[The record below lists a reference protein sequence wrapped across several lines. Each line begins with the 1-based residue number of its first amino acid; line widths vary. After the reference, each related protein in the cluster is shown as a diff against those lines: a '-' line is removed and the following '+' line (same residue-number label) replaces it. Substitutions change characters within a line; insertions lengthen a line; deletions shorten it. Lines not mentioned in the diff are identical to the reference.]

1 MALNNPQ
8 RADYNDEKVTNP
20 LRKPINRAEQMPREG
35 ITYKRGINIYDV
47 DTTIYEYMRDIVV
60 PKLELD
66 KKQIT
71 VPVIYGNAERWKAAQ
86 IDGVYRDER
95 GKIILPMVM
104 FKRTAITPNETMAMP
119 NRQLHYQSYVG
130 YSNKNRYDKFS
141 ILNNF
146 KPSKE
151 IYDIT
156 MPDYV
161 VVTYDIMIWTNY
173 TEHMNKIVE
182 QFQWAGGEYWGTRD
196 GFKFRTTIDNFDKV
210 TEMTDNQ
217 ERLVR
222 TNFTITTYAYLIPES
237 FDNES
242 TIKKSISTRAV
253 ITTMETD
260 MGKTAGDALTG
271 TITMS
276 DYNDNKILF
285 DYINT
290 YNSKIGVITGTYQ
303 VTFQNTT
310 LITPPGELSLTP
322 TDGIKVYING
332 IKYSKAFWPTSS
344 QVGNNYVVTFDA
356 GLLGFGLNPIT
367 DEVTIV
373 GKIIV

>member
-8 RADYNDEKVTNP
+8 RADYNDEKTTNP
-20 LRKPINRAEQMPREG
+20 LRKPLNRAEQMPREG
-35 ITYKRGINIYDV
+35 ITYKRGISIYDV
-47 DTTIYEYMRDIVV
+47 DTTIYEYMRDVVV
-60 PKLELD
+60 PRLELD
-66 KKQIT
+66 KKEIT
-71 VPVIYGNAERWKAAQ
+71 IPVIYGNAERWKAAQ

-104 FKRTAITPNETMAMP
+104 FKRTAIAPNEAMAMP
-119 NRQLHYQSYVG
+119 NRLLHYQSYVG

-141 ILNNF
+141 LLNNF
-146 KPSKE
+146 KPRKE

-161 VVTYDIMIWTNY
+161 QVSYEIMIWTNF

-182 QFQWAGGEYWGTRD
+182 QFQWASGEYWGTRD
-196 GFKFRTTIDNFDKV
+196 GFKFRSVVDSFDKI

-222 TNFTITTYAYLIPES
+222 TNFTITTYAYLLPES

-242 TIKKSISTRAV
+242 TIKKSISTRAIV
-253 ITTMETD
+253 TTLETD
-260 MGKTAGDALTG
+260 INKSVGDALTAG
-271 TITMS
+271 IAMS
-276 DYNDNKILF
+276 DYNDNKLLF
-285 DYINT
+285 DYINL
-290 YNSKIGVITGTYQ
+290 YESKIGVITDTYA
-303 VTFQNTT
+303 VNFINTR
-310 LITPPGELSLTP
+310 LVTPPDELSLTAV
-322 TDGIKVYING
+322 DGVKVYING
-332 IKYSKAFWPTSS
+332 VKIAPNVWTGV
-344 QVGNNYVVTFDA
+344 QNGNNYGVTFDS
-356 GLLGFGLNPIT
+356 GLLGYGLNPMT

>member
-1 MALNNPQ
+1 MALTNPQ
-8 RADYNDEKVTNP
+8 RADYNDEKTTNP

-35 ITYKRGINIYDV
+35 ETYKRGITIYDV
-47 DTTIYEYMRDIVV
+47 DTTIYEYMRDVVV
-60 PKLELD
+60 PRLELD
-66 KKQIT
+66 KKEIT

-86 IDGVYRDER
+86 VDGVYRDQR

-104 FKRTAITPNETMAMP
+104 FKRSAIAPNEAMAMP
-119 NRQLHYQSYVG
+119 NRLLHYQSYVG
-130 YSNKNRYDKFS
+130 YSKKNKYDKFS
-141 ILNNF
+141 LLNNF
-146 KPSKE
+146 KPRKE

-161 VVTYDIMIWTNY
+161 VVTYEIMIWTNF

-182 QFQWAGGEYWGTRD
+182 QFQWASGEYWGTRD
-196 GFKFRTTIDNFDKV
+196 GFKFRTTIDSFDKI

-222 TNFTITTYAYLIPES
+222 TNFTLTTYAYLIPES

-253 ITTMETD
+253 VTTMETD
-260 MGKTAGDALTG
+260 INKSVGDALTSG
-271 TITMS
+271 IKMS
-276 DYNDNKILF
+276 DYNDNKLLF
-285 DYINT
+285 DYINL

-303 VTFQNTT
+303 VNFNNIT
-310 LITPPGELSLTP
+310 LVTPPAELSVTA

-332 IKYSKAFWPTSS
+332 VKYSKAYWTGVQS
-344 QVGNNYVVTFDA
+344 GNTYIVTFDSV
-356 GLLGFGLNPIT
+356 LLGFGLNPLS

>member
-8 RADYNDEKVTNP
+8 RTDYNGEKTSNP

-35 ITYKRGINIYDV
+35 ITYKRGITIYDV
-47 DTTIYEYMRDIVV
+47 DTTIYEYMNDVVV
-60 PKLELD
+60 PRLEVD
-66 KKQIT
+66 KKEIK

-104 FKRTAITPNETMAMP
+104 FKRSAITPNEAMAMP

-141 ILNNF
+141 LLNNF
-146 KPSKE
+146 KPRKE

-161 VVTYDIMIWTNY
+161 VVTYEIMIWTNF

-182 QFQWAGGEYWGTRD
+182 QFQWAGGEYWGNRE
-196 GFKFRTTIDNFDKV
+196 GFKFRTNIDSFDKI

-222 TNFTITTYAYLIPES
+222 TNFTLTTYAYLIPES

-242 TIKKSISTRAV
+242 TIKKTISTRAV
-253 ITTMETD
+253 VTTLETD
-260 MGKTAGDALTG
+260 INKSVGDALTG
-271 TITMS
+271 GISTS
-276 DYNDNKILF
+276 DYNDNKLLF
-285 DYINT
+285 DYINL
-290 YNSKIGVITGTYQ
+290 YNSKIGVITGTYTTNFIN
-303 VTFQNTT
+303 VT
-310 LITPPGELSLTP
+310 LVTPPTELSLSA
-322 TDGIKVYING
+322 TDGIKIYING
-332 IKYSKAFWPTSS
+332 TFISPTIWSGVQS
-344 QVGNNYVVTFDA
+344 GNNYGVTFD
-356 GLLGFGLNPIT
+356 GDLLGYGLNPMT

>member
-8 RADYNDEKVTNP
+8 RTNYNDEKTANP

-35 ITYKRGINIYDV
+35 ETYKRGISIYDV
-47 DTTIYEYMRDIVV
+47 DNTIYEYMNDVIV
-60 PKLELD
+60 PRLELD
-66 KKQIT
+66 KKEIK

-104 FKRTAITPNETMAMP
+104 FKRSSIAPNEAMAMP
-119 NRQLHYQSYVG
+119 NRLLHYQSYVG

-141 ILNNF
+141 LLNNF
-146 KPSKE
+146 KPRKE

-161 VVTYDIMIWTNY
+161 VVTYEIMIWTNF

-182 QFQWAGGEYWGTRD
+182 QFQWASGEYWGTRD
-196 GFKFRTTIDNFDKV
+196 GFKFRSVVDSFDKI

-222 TNFTITTYAYLIPES
+222 TNFTVTTYAYLLPES

-253 ITTMETD
+253 VTTMETD
-260 MGKTAGDALTG
+260 MSKTAGDALTG

-276 DYNDNKILF
+276 DYNDNKLLF

-303 VTFQNTT
+303 VTFQNIT
-310 LITPPGELSLTP
+310 LITPPAELSLTA

-332 IKYSKAFWPTSS
+332 IKYSKAYWPTSS
-344 QVGNNYVVTFDA
+344 QVGNNYVVNFDA
-356 GLLGFGLNPIT
+356 GILGFGLNPST

>member
-8 RADYNDEKVTNP
+8 RTDYNDEKIQNP

-35 ITYKRGINIYDV
+35 ITYKRGITIYDI

-104 FKRTAITPNETMAMP
+104 FKRTSITPNESMAML
-119 NRQLHYQSYVG
+119 NRQLNYQSYIG

-141 ILNNF
+141 LLNNF
-146 KPSKE
+146 KPRKE

-161 VVTYDIMIWTNY
+161 QVTYEIMIWTNY

-182 QFQWAGGEYWGTRD
+182 QFQWASNEYWGSRD
-196 GFKFRTTIDNFDKV
+196 GFKFRSVVDSFDKI
-210 TEMTDNQ
+210 TEMTENQ

-222 TNFTITTYAYLIPES
+222 TTFSVTTYAYLLPES

-253 ITTMETD
+253 VTTIETD
-260 MGKTAGDALTG
+260 INKSVGDALTSG
-271 TITMS
+271 ITMS

-285 DYINT
+285 DYINL

-303 VTFQNTT
+303 ITFSNTK
-310 LITPPGELSLTP
+310 LVTPPTELSVTA
-322 TDGIKVYING
+322 TDGVKVYING
-332 IKYSKAFWPTSS
+332 VKYSKAYWTGV
-344 QVGNNYVVTFDA
+344 QNGNNYVVTFDA
-356 GLLGFGLNPIT
+356 GLLGFGLNPIS
-367 DEVTIV
+367 DEVSIV

>member
-8 RADYNDEKVTNP
+8 RSDYNDEKVTNP

-35 ITYKRGINIYDV
+35 VTYKRGITIYDV
-47 DTTIYEYMRDIVV
+47 DTTIYEYMRDVVV

-66 KKQIT
+66 KKEII

-86 IDGVYRDER
+86 IDGVYRDQR

-104 FKRTAITPNETMAMP
+104 FKRSAITPNETMAMP

-130 YSNKNRYDKFS
+130 YSKKNRYDKFS

-146 KPSKE
+146 KPRKE

-161 VVTYDIMIWTNY
+161 IVTYEIMIWTNY

-196 GFKFRTTIDNFDKV
+196 GFKFRTTIDNFDKI

-222 TNFTITTYAYLIPES
+222 TNFTITTYAYLLPES

-260 MGKTAGDALTG
+260 ATSQNNRIGGFIET
-271 TITMS
+271 S

-285 DYINT
+285 DYINL

-303 VTFQNTT
+303 ITFSNTK
-310 LITPPGELSLTP
+310 LVTPPSELSVTA

-332 IKYSKAFWPTSS
+332 VKYSKAYWTGV
-344 QVGNNYVVTFDA
+344 QNGNNYVVTFNPT
-356 GLLGFGLNPIT
+356 LLGFGLNPIS
-367 DEVTIV
+367 DEVSIV

>member
-8 RADYNDEKVTNP
+8 RTDYNDEKTQNP

-35 ITYKRGINIYDV
+35 ITYKRGITIYDI

-104 FKRTAITPNETMAMP
+104 FKRTSITPNESMAML
-119 NRQLHYQSYVG
+119 NRQLNYQSYIG

-141 ILNNF
+141 LLNNF
-146 KPSKE
+146 KPRKE

-161 VVTYDIMIWTNY
+161 QVTYEIMIWTNY

-182 QFQWAGGEYWGTRD
+182 QFQWASNEYWGSRD
-196 GFKFRTTIDNFDKV
+196 GFKFRSVVDSFDKI
-210 TEMTDNQ
+210 TEMTENQ

-222 TNFTITTYAYLIPES
+222 TTFSVTTYAYLLPES

-253 ITTMETD
+253 VTTIETD
-260 MGKTAGDALTG
+260 INKSVGDALTSG
-271 TITMS
+271 ITMS

-285 DYINT
+285 DYINL

-303 VTFQNTT
+303 ITFQNTK
-310 LITPPGELSLTP
+310 LVTPPAELSVTA
-322 TDGIKVYING
+322 TDGIKIYINTV
-332 IKYSKAFWPTSS
+332 KYSKAYWTGV
-344 QVGNNYVVTFDA
+344 QIGNNYVVTFDA
-356 GLLGFGLNPIT
+356 GLLGFGLNPIS
-367 DEVTIV
+367 DEVSIV

>member
-8 RADYNDEKVTNP
+8 RTDYNGEKTQNP

-104 FKRTAITPNETMAMP
+104 FKRTAIAPNETMAMP
-119 NRQLHYQSYVG
+119 NRLLHYQSYVG

-141 ILNNF
+141 LLNNF
-146 KPSKE
+146 KPRKE

-161 VVTYDIMIWTNY
+161 QVTYEIMIWTNY

-182 QFQWAGGEYWGTRD
+182 QFQWASGEYWGTRD
-196 GFKFRTTIDNFDKV
+196 GFKFRSIVDSFDKITEV
-210 TEMTDNQ
+210 TENQ

-222 TNFTITTYAYLIPES
+222 TNFTVTTYAYLIPES

-253 ITTMETD
+253 VTTMETD
-260 MGKTAGDALTG
+260 MNKSAGDALTG
-271 TITMS
+271 TISMS
-276 DYNDNKILF
+276 DYNDNKLLF

-290 YNSKIGVITGTYQ
+290 YNSKVGVITGTYQ
-303 VTFQNTT
+303 VTFQNIT
-310 LITPPGELSLTP
+310 LITPPAELSLTA

-332 IKYSKAFWPTSS
+332 IKYSKAYFTSS
-344 QVGNNYVVTFDA
+344 QIGNNYVVNFDA
-356 GLLGFGLNPIT
+356 GLLGFGLNPIS

-373 GKIIV
+373 GKIVV

>member
-8 RADYNDEKVTNP
+8 RADYNDEKTTNP
-20 LRKPINRAEQMPREG
+20 LRKPLNRAEQMPREG
-35 ITYKRGINIYDV
+35 ITYKRGITIYDV
-47 DTTIYEYMRDIVV
+47 DTTIYEYMRDVVV
-60 PKLELD
+60 PRLQLD
-66 KKQIT
+66 NKEIT
-71 VPVIYGNAERWKAAQ
+71 IPVIYGNAERWKAAQ

-104 FKRTAITPNETMAMP
+104 FKRTGIAPNETMAMP

-141 ILNNF
+141 LLNNF
-146 KPSKE
+146 KPRKE

-161 VVTYDIMIWTNY
+161 QVTYEIMIWTNF

-182 QFQWAGGEYWGTRD
+182 QFQWAGGEYWGTRE
-196 GFKFRTTIDNFDKV
+196 GFKFRTNIDSFDKI

-222 TNFTITTYAYLIPES
+222 TNFTLTTYAYLIPES

-242 TIKKSISTRAV
+242 TVKKSISTRAIV
-253 ITTMETD
+253 TTLETD
-260 MGKTAGDALTG
+260 INKSVGDALTAG
-271 TITMS
+271 ITMS
-276 DYNDNKILF
+276 DYNDNKLLF
-285 DYINT
+285 DYINL
-290 YNSKIGVITGTYQ
+290 YESKIGTITGTY
-303 VTFQNTT
+303 VVSFTNTR
-310 LITPPGELSLTP
+310 LVTPPEELSLSA
-322 TDGIKVYING
+322 TDGVKVYING
-332 IKYSKAFWPTSS
+332 VKIAPTIWSGV
-344 QVGNNYVVTFDA
+344 QTGNNYVVTFD
-356 GLLGFGLNPIT
+356 GGQLGYGLNPMT

-373 GKIIV
+373 GKIIA

>member
-1 MALNNPQ
+1 MALTNPQ
-8 RADYNDEKVTNP
+8 RTDYNDEKTQNP

-104 FKRTAITPNETMAMP
+104 FKRTAIAPNETMAMP

-141 ILNNF
+141 LLNNF
-146 KPSKE
+146 KPRKE

-161 VVTYDIMIWTNY
+161 QVTYEIMIWTNY

-182 QFQWAGGEYWGTRD
+182 QFQWASGEYWGTRD
-196 GFKFRTTIDNFDKV
+196 GFKFRCVVDSFDKI
-210 TEMTDNQ
+210 TEMTENQ

-222 TNFTITTYAYLIPES
+222 TTFSVTTYAYLIPES

-260 MGKTAGDALTG
+260 INKSAGDALTSG
-271 TITMS
+271 IVMN

-285 DYINT
+285 DYINL
-290 YNSKIGVITGTYQ
+290 YNSKEGVITGTYQ
-303 VTFQNTT
+303 VTFTNTR
-310 LITPPGELSLTP
+310 LVTPPDELSLTA
-322 TDGIKVYING
+322 TDGIKVYINSV
-332 IKYSKAFWPTSS
+332 KYSNSYWSGV
-344 QVGNNYVVTFDA
+344 QNGNNYVVTFDSSIFVG
-356 GLLGFGLNPIT
+356 GLDPNS
-367 DEVTIV
+367 DSVAIV
-373 GKIIV
+373 GKIII